1 MTGYIKLYREQLQ
14 TEILKNPQVL
24 LVWVFLNEQVRF
36 RQAVQNGIEVLPG
49 QVLLTAVYIAQK
61 CNLTVRQVRY
71 CLKRFEQ
78 EGLIRMQNIRN
89 RYTLITVLTPNEG
102 EAVQGSAAASE
113 PIAEPEPMP
122 TAAIEPTKST
132 PSEATIGVSEP
143 TAAEPVPTAA
153 EPVPTAAEPEP
164 TENAADGAKKES
176 VSQTPENGAKRRYGL
191 CNNVYLT
198 DEEKRLLC
206 TRSADYELYIDNLSA
221 YKRRTHKSYDD
232 DFSVLCEWMCK
243 DAIRERQTAA
253 QQPARPTRPEREQT
267 AAQRVPPTAKT
278 ASADGASYDL
288 EEAERIARERVPVLR
303 KRPPRSF

>member
-1 MTGYIKLYREQLQ
+1 MTGYIKIYREQLQ
-14 TEILKNPQVL
+14 AEILKNPQVL
-24 LVWVFLNEQVRF
+24 LVWFWLCTQARF
-36 RQAVQNGIEVLPG
+36 RATEQDGIAVQSG
-49 QVLLTAVYIAQK
+49 QLLTTENAVAEACAMEKNRVHYVLCSLEK
-61 CNLTVRQVRY
+61 
-71 CLKRFEQ
+71 
-78 EGLIRMQNIRN
+78 EGLIRRDAIRN

-113 PIAEPEPMP
+113 PFAEPEPMP
-122 TAAIEPTKST
+122 TAATEPTKST
-132 PSEATIGVSEP
+132 ASEATIGVSEP
-143 TAAEPVPTAA
+143 TEIPA
-153 EPVPTAAEPEP
+153 PEP

-206 TRSADYELYIDNLSA
+206 ARSADYELYIDNLSA
-221 YKRRTHKSYDD
+221 YKRRTHKTYDD

-253 QQPARPTRPEREQT
+253 QQPARPPRPEREQT

>member
-102 EAVQGSAAASE
+102 EAVQGSAAATE
-113 PIAEPEPMP
+113 PFAKPEPMP

-132 PSEATIGVSEP
+132 PSEATFGVSEP
-143 TAAEPVPTAA
+143 TEISAPEPTEIPA
-153 EPVPTAAEPEP
+153 PEP

-176 VSQTPENGAKRRYGL
+176 ASQTPENGAKRRYGL

-206 TRSADYELYIDNLSA
+206 ARSADYELYIDNLSA
-221 YKRRTHKSYDD
+221 YKRRTHKTYDD

-253 QQPARPTRPEREQT
+253 QQPARPPRPEREQT
-267 AAQRVPPTAKT
+267 DAQRVLPTAKA

>member
-14 TEILKNPQVL
+14 AEILKNPQVL

-102 EAVQGSAAASE
+102 EAVQGSAAATE
-113 PIAEPEPMP
+113 PFAEPEPMP

-132 PSEATIGVSEP
+132 ASEATIGVSEP
-143 TAAEPVPTAA
+143 TEIPA
-153 EPVPTAAEPEP
+153 PEP

-221 YKRRTHKSYDD
+221 YKRRTHKTYDD

-267 AAQRVPPTAKT
+267 AVQRVPPTAKT
-278 ASADGASYDL
+278 ASAGGASYDL

>member
-132 PSEATIGVSEP
+132 ASEATIGVSEP
-143 TAAEPVPTAA
+143 TEIPV
-153 EPVPTAAEPEP
+153 PEP

-176 VSQTPENGAKRRYGL
+176 VPQTPENGAKRRYGL